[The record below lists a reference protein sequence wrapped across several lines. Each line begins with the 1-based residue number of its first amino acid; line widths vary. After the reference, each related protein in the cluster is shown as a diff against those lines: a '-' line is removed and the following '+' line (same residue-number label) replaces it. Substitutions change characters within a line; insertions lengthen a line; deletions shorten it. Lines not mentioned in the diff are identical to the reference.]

1 MLHLFR
7 KIYLEH
13 DVNID
18 FNRDRVVVSEKCGVP
33 NWSELE
39 KISTGELISYGADL
53 NSLNNITSFLEL
65 LNKIKEKTILT
76 NNPVYIYADKKN
88 YYKILSLWY
97 KIILPN
103 ANVNDVVNY
112 VKIIFDYKNFWKIS
126 RWWNMI
132 EKSITTDVIFDSE
145 LLISEY
151 NSLNIDR
158 NDYANFINENISTFN
173 IELLLSSYLYDGSR
187 KEELKKIILPFLR
200 SEVTRALY
208 GMREILIYHLVNTKF
223 LKKIGITDNY
233 GINNILDVLKNKN
246 PTIQTFFNNNSV
258 WKISMLDHD
267 CYGFLLNIGSQS
279 MISFENITD
288 NDISNI
294 KNFLKTIDISE
305 TDSVGI
311 EWNYLLDL
319 IPLIKTQTI
328 TDNQLNDI
336 ITHQSSQE
344 SCVTTCTFFSVSFP
358 TVNTYFIQ
366 YIFNQ
371 KNENNTKILAPYV
384 I

>member
-18 FNRDRVVVSEKCGVP
+18 FNRDRVVVSEKCGVS

-39 KISTGELISYGADL
+39 KISTGELISYGTDL
-53 NSLNNITSFLEL
+53 NSLNNISSFLEL
-65 LNKIKEKTILT
+65 LNKIKQKTILT

-103 ANVNDVVNY
+103 ATVNDVVNY

-132 EKSITTDVIFDSE
+132 DKSITTDVVFDSE

-151 NSLNIDR
+151 NSLTINR
-158 NDYANFINENISTFN
+158 GDYTNFINENVSTFN
-173 IELLLSSYLYDGSR
+173 IELLLSSYLYNGSR

-200 SEVTRALY
+200 SEVTRSLY
-208 GMREILIYHLVNTKF
+208 GMREVLTYHLVNSKF
-223 LKKIGITDNY
+223 LKKIGITDTY
-233 GINNILDVLKNKN
+233 NIGNLLDVLKNKN
-246 PTIQTFFNNNSV
+246 SIIQTFYNNNSV

-279 MISFENITD
+279 MISFKDITD

-294 KNFLKTIDISE
+294 RKFLADIGISE

-319 IPLIKTQTI
+319 IPLIKADTI

-336 ITHQSSQE
+336 IVHQSSQE
-344 SCVTTCTFFSVSFP
+344 SCVTTCTFYSVSFP

-366 YIFNQ
+366 YILNQ
-371 KNENNTKILAPYV
+371 NNENNTKILAPYV